1 LGSLVRHSP
10 VQGTKVTF
18 PARVRDTRFV
28 ELEEER
34 REVADHCRRMR
45 ADRLVVGTS
54 GNISVRRGDLIAV
67 SPSGLD
73 YDAMTPD
80 LVGVHRLD
88 GTPVDA
94 PLRPTT
100 ELPVHVA
107 IYGHTDARA
116 VVHTHS
122 TSATVLSTLLDE
134 VPPIHYLI
142 AMFGGPVRVAPYA
155 TYGTPEL
162 AENMIGALR
171 GRTACLLANHGA
183 ITYADTVA
191 AAYAQAVYLEWI
203 CEVHLKA
210 TGMGE
215 PRLLPAEEIER
226 VRRKLASY
234 GPR

>member
-1 LGSLVRHSP
+1 
-10 VQGTKVTF
+10 
-18 PARVRDTRFV
+18 V

-34 REVADHCRRMR
+34 RQVAGHCKKMR
-45 ADRLVVGTS
+45 ADGLVVGTS
-54 GNISVRRGDLIAV
+54 GNISVRAGDLVAV

-73 YDAMTPD
+73 YDDLTPD

-100 ELPVHVA
+100 EMPMHLAV
-107 IYGHTDARA
+107 YGRTDARA
-116 VVHTHS
+116 IVHTHS
-122 TSATVLSTLLDE
+122 TAATVLSTLVDE

-162 AENMIGALR
+162 ADSMIGALR
-171 GRTACLLANHGA
+171 GRTACLLGNHGA
-183 ITYADTVA
+183 VTYAGTLA
-191 AAYAQAVYLEWI
+191 AAYSQAVYLEWI
-203 CEVHLKA
+203 CDVYLKA
-210 TGMGE
+210 TGTGE
-215 PRLLPAEEIER
+215 PRLLPPEEIER
-226 VRRKLASY
+226 VRRKLTSY